1 MSMNMRFRKLLLSLA
16 IGCVTLIGI
25 QQPAVAATPGTTILL
40 DGYPL
45 PFPTPPTIMNGTTM
59 VPFRAISEAMGIQVN
74 WDAQTQ
80 SITAVQST
88 AQGDKTV
95 QMQVNNPLVTVNG
108 QTIPLPIAPYV
119 NNGSTLIPLRFF
131 SEQFGAQVGWDP
143 DTRTV
148 SIVSPLRDMYGLAF
162 YAISS
167 FSQRELMPFFD
178 SVAFGWSR
186 IDQDGN
192 LTLTGNDF
200 YWPKPAGETTP
211 ESIIADVKAA
221 GSSPYLMV
229 FAGDGN
235 GELTKLLEDA
245 SLREKAIAQML
256 TLAQEKGMTGI
267 ALDFEGLG
275 MNGDVTGVKE
285 KYNEFV
291 RLLSAETRQRGIQ
304 LTLILHPLNGAYK
317 GYDYAAL
324 GQLADDLVI
333 MAYAYEGEK
342 GPEPMNRVDEAIR
355 MALVHVPKEKLI
367 LGISMGSENESSV
380 NQKIGLAK
388 RYNLKGYAIWRLGL
402 INQASMEQIKQ
413 SVH

>member
-1 MSMNMRFRKLLLSLA
+1 MNMRFRKLLLSLA
-16 IGCVTLIGI
+16 IGCVSLIGI

-167 FSQRELMPFFD
+167 FSQRDLMPFFD

-235 GELTKLLEDA
+235 GELTKLLENA
-245 SLREKAIAQML
+245 SLREKAIEQML
-256 TLAQEKGMTGI
+256 TLAQEKGMSGI

-275 MNGDVTGVKE
+275 MNGDVTGAKE

-291 RLLSAETRQRGIQ
+291 RLLSTETRQRGIQ

-342 GPEPMNRVDEAIR
+342 GPEPMNRVDEAVR

>member
-1 MSMNMRFRKLLLSLA
+1 MNKPLRKLLLSLA
-16 IGCVTLIGI
+16 IGCVSLIGI
-25 QQPAVAATPGTTILL
+25 QQPAVAAEPATTILL

-45 PFPTPPTIMNGTTM
+45 PFPTPPTITNGSTM
-59 VPFRAISEAMGIQVN
+59 VPFRAISEAMGIQVD

-88 AQGDKTV
+88 AAGDRTV
-95 QMQVNNPLVTVNG
+95 LMHVNNPLVTVNG
-108 QTIPLPIAPYV
+108 QTITLPVAPYV
-119 NNGSTLIPLRFF
+119 DNGSTLIPLRFF
-131 SEQFGAQVGWDP
+131 SEQFGAQVGWNA

-148 SIVSPLRDMYGLAF
+148 SIVSPVRDMYGLTF

-167 FSQRELMPFFD
+167 FSQRELMSNFD

-186 IDQDGN
+186 IDQNGN

-211 ESIIADVKAA
+211 ESIIADVKMN
-221 GSSPYLMV
+221 GSTPYLMV
-229 FAGDGN
+229 FAGDAN
-235 GELTKLLEDA
+235 GELTALLEDA
-245 SLREKAIAQML
+245 SLREKAISQML
-256 TLAQEKGMTGI
+256 TLVQEKGMSGI

-275 MNGDVTGVKE
+275 MNGDVTGVKA

-291 RLLSAETRQRGIQ
+291 QLLSAETRQRGIQ

-324 GQLADDLVI
+324 GQMADDLVI

-355 MALVHVPKEKLI
+355 MALTQVPKEKLI
-367 LGISMGSENESSV
+367 LGISMGSENESTV

-402 INQASMEQIKQ
+402 INQASMEQINK
-413 SVH
+413 SVQ

>member
-1 MSMNMRFRKLLLSLA
+1 MNMRFRKLLLSLA
-16 IGCVTLIGI
+16 IGCVSLIGI
-25 QQPAVAATPGTTILL
+25 QQPAVAATPGTTIML

-45 PFPTPPTIMNGTTM
+45 PFPTPPANVNGTTM

-95 QMQVNNPLVTVNG
+95 HMQVNNPLVTVNG

-143 DTRTV
+143 NTRTV
-148 SIVSPLRDMYGLAF
+148 SIISPLRDMYGLAF

-211 ESIIADVKAA
+211 ESIIADVKLA

-333 MAYAYEGEK
+333 MAYAYEGEI